1 MLVIS
6 DTCTSCDILKLHL
19 VELQGKAALLSTNKM
34 SQEEG
39 WINESTKPADNLA
52 DRISGLST
60 EQQKTDKPDKP
71 EQEELEV
78 SVSRTA

>member
-1 MLVIS
+1 M
-6 DTCTSCDILKLHL
+6 

-60 EQQKTDKPDKP
+60 EQQKADKP

-78 SVSRTA
+78 SVSITA